1 MEAPSVAFEE
11 RQVYGCLGAHIWGKN
26 IKVYIGATETA
37 QQVKSL
43 AIKCDGLSLIPE
55 THVVEREN

>member
-37 QQVKSL
+37 QQVKLL
-43 AIKCDGLSLIPE
+43 ATEPDDLRS
-55 THVVEREN
+55 TS